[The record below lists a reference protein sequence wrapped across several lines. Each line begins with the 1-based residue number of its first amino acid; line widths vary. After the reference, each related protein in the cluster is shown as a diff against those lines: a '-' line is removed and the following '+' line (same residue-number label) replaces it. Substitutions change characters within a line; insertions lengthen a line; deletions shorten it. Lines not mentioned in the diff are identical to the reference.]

1 VLGDADLD
9 IRQGALDLASEIMR
23 KRSAETVQ
31 KSNAL
36 LTLSRLANA
45 TGCPPG
51 TPIIPWLESLGLA
64 ERKGDTYAVTPKA
77 CGLRVVGKDDPP

>member
-31 KSNAL
+31 KN
-36 LTLSRLANA
+36 RMR
-45 TGCPPG
+45 C
-51 TPIIPWLESLGLA
+51 
-64 ERKGDTYAVTPKA
+64 
-77 CGLRVVGKDDPP
+77 

>member
-23 KRSAETVQ
+23 KRSAETVE

-45 TGCPPG
+45 TDCPPG
-51 TPIIPWLESLGLA
+51 TPIIP
-64 ERKGDTYAVTPKA
+64 
-77 CGLRVVGKDDPP
+77 